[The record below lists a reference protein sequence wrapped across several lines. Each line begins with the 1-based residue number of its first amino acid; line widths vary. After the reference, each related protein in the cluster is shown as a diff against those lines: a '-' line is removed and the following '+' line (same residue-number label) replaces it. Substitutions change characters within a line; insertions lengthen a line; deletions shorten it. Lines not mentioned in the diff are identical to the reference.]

1 MGGRERAEWNRWGK
15 TGRGGEAGEKQQV
28 ESGEERAGRRERQGR
43 SRESTLVWDCTA
55 TEIHTCQSPCA
66 LPCPPICQLSP
77 SFHHTEAPLRG
88 SLRPQESSPL
98 VRVYCRHLSNS
109 WLYKPPLQQRTGKG
123 RFSTWLHPR
132 RFLSSSFF
140 FAVWSWLIGL
150 PPSMLTRLASNSQ
163 RLNSGTFSQCQDY
176 FWHCTADVEEPWI
189 ALES

>member
-1 MGGRERAEWNRWGK
+1 M
-15 TGRGGEAGEKQQV
+15 
-28 ESGEERAGRRERQGR
+28 
-43 SRESTLVWDCTA
+43 WDGTA

-66 LPCPPICQLSP
+66 LPCPPICQLSS

-140 FAVWSWLIGL
+140 FCCVVLAYWSTTLDVDQTSLKLAAAQLRHLL
-150 PPSMLTRLASNSQ
+150 PVSRLFLTLYCRCGRAM
-163 RLNSGTFSQCQDY
+163 DY
-176 FWHCTADVEEPWI
+176 PGI
-189 ALES
+189 LK